1 MKGWW
6 VVSIPENLPLSDSEK
21 SVLSKGLNFGPILT
35 SLFMQKLTKISL
47 SSTKTLSKTRLTIKE
62 LNKNFRP
69 LQKISLSPLLELH
82 VFTFYLK
89 STNLTTQVDPIVSVG
104 SCLTEFISSYLDK
117 IMASIVKNSPSYIK
131 DSQHLQFSV
140 NLISLAKTNLLSQW
154 ILRLFILSL
163 P

>member
-1 MKGWW
+1 MVGSFHSRK
-6 VVSIPENLPLSDSEK
+6 
-21 SVLSKGLNFGPILT
+21 FT
-35 SLFMQKLTKISL
+35 AFRFRKISTQWEL
-47 SSTKTLSKTRLTIKE
+47 KFWSHSDTSFYAKVDKDLTFINQNIVKNTANDLRAKQEFPTTAKNLTITTPRTSCIYFLPKIHKPNNPGRPHR
-62 LNKNFRP
+62 LCLQLSHRIYFQLFR
-69 LQKISLSPLLELH
+69 Q
-82 VFTFYLK
+82 
-89 STNLTTQVDPIVSVG
+89 
-104 SCLTEFISSYLDK
+104 